1 MSRASYAL
9 FPALSLVKPSDVIA
23 EAPPAAERRAKL
35 LARGIRKVFR
45 RGRNDVHVLE
55 EVDLDIR
62 EGEFMVVVGP
72 SGCGKT
78 TLLNIIAGF
87 EKPTTGEVRIDSGLV
102 DGPDKRRIVVFQEHG
117 VFPWLTVEAN
127 IGFGLADL
135 SPDERKSRIAHY
147 VKLVGLEG
155 FEHAYP
161 HEVSGGMKQRVE
173 MARALAV
180 RPDMLFL
187 DEPFGALDFITRHVM
202 RGELLR
208 IWNAEKKTVLFITHD
223 IEESVQL
230 ADRIVVMT
238 SRPATIRCVIENDL
252 PRPRDL
258 SSRRYLEMRDKVLRE
273 LGLAKEV

>member
-1 MSRASYAL
+1 LSRASYAL